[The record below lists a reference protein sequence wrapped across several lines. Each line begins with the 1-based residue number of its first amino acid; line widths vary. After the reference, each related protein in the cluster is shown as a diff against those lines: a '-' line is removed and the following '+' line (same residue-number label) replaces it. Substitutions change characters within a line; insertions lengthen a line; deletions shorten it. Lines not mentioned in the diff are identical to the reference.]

1 MSRITYV
8 LSDGSERHVETGP
21 GMSVMDAAR
30 RADIPGIEAE
40 CGGACSC
47 ATCHVII
54 DPAWIDRVGQPDD
67 MEGDLL
73 DGSAAGRSPT
83 SRLSC
88 QIQLS
93 PELDGLVV
101 TVPPQ

>member
-1 MSRITYV
+1 MANITYI
-8 LSDGSERHVETGP
+8 LADGSARIVTAKP

-30 RADIPGIEAE
+30 QADIPGIEAE
-40 CGGACSC
+40 CGGSCSC
-47 ATCHVII
+47 ATCHVIV

-67 MEGDLL
+67 FEGDLL
-73 DGSAAGRSPT
+73 DGSTAGRSPT

-88 QIQLS
+88 QIALT

-101 TVPPQ
+101 SVP

>member
-1 MSRITYV
+1 MASITYR
-8 LSDGSERHVETGP
+8 LADGASRTVEAGN

-47 ATCHVII
+47 ATCHVVV
-54 DPAWIDRVGQPDD
+54 DPAWFERVGQPDE

-73 DGSAAGRSPT
+73 EGSMAGRSPT

-88 QIQLS
+88 QITIT
-93 PELDGLVV
+93 PDLDGLIV
-101 TVPPQ
+101 TVP